1 MKNFVFLA
9 GVLAVVMATAVVG
22 VVLKGRSGNLESEFP
37 AALGPSKPKST
48 LKPFA
53 SESELK
59 ELLAK
64 IQIKAR
70 TPSSANTSVV
80 AKDGVAATDMDAKE
94 ASPTPQGE
102 SVTNTQTVG
111 VDEGGIVKVHKDHLV
126 ILRRGRLFTVKIGD
140 GALTPVSSADAFG
153 PDIDPS
159 GTWYDEM
166 LISDRTVA
174 VIGYSYQRGGTE
186 IGIFRIGDDGRL
198 TFKSTWHLRSNDYYS
213 ARNYASRLVGGK
225 LVFYTPQFLGYSGRD
240 PIDDFPAVRKWR
252 KGAST
257 DEFKPTTTPAQVYR
271 VPGAENFGWGTT
283 IHSVT
288 TCDLESDDFGC
299 TSTSVIGPAGRVFYV
314 SQSSVYIWVT
324 HWNPSGSENGNNS
337 TLYRMPL
344 DGSAPSAV
352 GVSGGP
358 VDQFSFLES
367 EDGFINVLVRSNGA
381 GDGMW
386 KSNIASGDT
395 ALFRYAIANFG
406 DGTSDASRASY
417 KSLPLV
423 RGWNFQ
429 NRFIGKYLLYGSAGD
444 GYRNDASDSTLY
456 AVRWTDGATYAVNL
470 KHGVERIEAM
480 ADDAVIVG
488 SRGADLIFTS
498 VSLTNGV
505 RADSDYVRR
514 NAAQGESRSHG
525 FFYRPLDKESG
536 ILGLPI
542 VEGRAGFSYY
552 DEYVSGSASVVYLRN
567 DSLDLKELGE
577 LHSKQ
582 SGRIDDG
589 CRASCID
596 WYGNARP
603 LFLRGRVFALLGYEI
618 VEGSIDD
625 GRIRETRRVNFAPGR
640 G

>member
-9 GVLAVVMATAVVG
+9 GVLAVVMATTVVG
-22 VVLKGRSGNLESEFP
+22 VVLKGRSGQVEDEFP
-37 AALGPSKPKST
+37 AALGPRNPKAS
-48 LKPFA
+48 LKPFTSA
-53 SESELK
+53 SELK
-59 ELLAK
+59 EFLAK
-64 IQIKAR
+64 IQIEQR
-70 TPSSANTSVV
+70 TRSAANTSV
-80 AKDGVAATDMDAKE
+80 AKDDGVMADTDAKE
-94 ASPTPQGE
+94 ASPTPAGE
-102 SVTNTQTVG
+102 SVTNTQTAG

-140 GALTPVSSADAFG
+140 GALTPVSTADAFG

-166 LISDRTVA
+166 LISDRTIA

-213 ARNYASRLVGGK
+213 ARNYASRLVDGK

-240 PIDDFPAVRKWR
+240 PLDDFPAVRKWR
-252 KGAST
+252 KGASSDDFRPIST
-257 DEFKPTTTPAQVYR
+257 PTQVYR
-271 VPGAENFGWGTT
+271 VPGAETIGWGTT

-288 TCDLESDDFGC
+288 TCDLESDDFEC
-299 TSTSVIGPAGRVFYV
+299 TSTSVIGPSGRVFYV
-314 SQSSVYIWVT
+314 SQAAVYIWVAQ
-324 HWNPSGSENGNNS
+324 WNAEKGNNS

-352 GVSGGP
+352 GVSGSP

-386 KSNIASGDT
+386 KSNLASGDT
-395 ALFRYAIANFG
+395 ALFRYAIADFG
-406 DGTSDASRASY
+406 DGTDVAAAANY

-429 NRFIGKYLLYGSAGD
+429 NRFVGKYLLYGSAGD
-444 GYRNDASDSTLY
+444 GYRNEASDSTLY
-456 AVRWTDGATYAVNL
+456 AVRWTDGATYAVGL
-470 KHGVERIEAM
+470 KHGVERIEALG
-480 ADDAVIVG
+480 ADAVIVG
-488 SRGADLIFTS
+488 SRGRDLHFTS

-505 RADSDYVRR
+505 RAESNYVRR

-536 ILGLPI
+536 LLGLPI

-577 LHSKQ
+577 LRSKQ
-582 SGRIDDG
+582 SGRVDDG
-589 CRASCID
+589 CRASCVD

-618 VEGSIDD
+618 VEGSVDD
-625 GRIRETRRVNFAPGR
+625 GRIREVKRISFAPGR